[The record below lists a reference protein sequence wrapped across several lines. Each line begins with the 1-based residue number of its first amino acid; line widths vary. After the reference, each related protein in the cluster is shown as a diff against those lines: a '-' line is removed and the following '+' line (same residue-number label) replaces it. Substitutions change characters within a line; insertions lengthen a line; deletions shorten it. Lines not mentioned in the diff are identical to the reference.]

1 MISTPRGLQTPENS
15 MRGEYSL
22 ANSQRATKL
31 SMECDRAARRDRIL
45 MCAPD
50 NFGVEYVINPWMEN
64 QIGEARRSLAWEQWM
79 NLRRLLSLTADLTF
93 ITPVP
98 GLPDMVFT
106 ANAGLV
112 IEDTVVVSR
121 FRAEERRSEEEIFR
135 DWFDRQGFTIAPW
148 PADVAFEGAG
158 DALVDCERR
167 LIWCGHG
174 WRSSAR
180 AAELLEMIFAR
191 EAIRLRLVD
200 PRFYH
205 LDTCFCPLAGGW
217 LMYYPPAFDA
227 DSREVI
233 AAMTPERKR
242 IEVSETDA
250 MSFACNS
257 VDVDGHLY
265 MNDASDELQ
274 SQLRDAGFAPVLT
287 PLSEFLKAGGSAKCL
302 TLKLTDK

>member
-1 MISTPRGLQTPENS
+1 
-15 MRGEYSL
+15 
-22 ANSQRATKL
+22 
-31 SMECDRAARRDRIL
+31 
-45 MCAPD
+45 
-50 NFGVEYVINPWMEN
+50 
-64 QIGEARRSLAWEQWM
+64 
-79 NLRRLLSLTADLTF
+79 
-93 ITPVP
+93 
-98 GLPDMVFT
+98 
-106 ANAGLV
+106 
-112 IEDTVVVSR
+112 
-121 FRAEERRSEEEIFR
+121 
-135 DWFDRQGFTIAPW
+135 
-148 PADVAFEGAG
+148 
-158 DALVDCERR
+158 
-167 LIWCGHG
+167 
-174 WRSSAR
+174 
-180 AAELLEMIFAR
+180 MIFAR